1 MINETFYMS
10 EISHKVTQV
19 GVKYYPISLFFI
31 ASIISCLRGG
41 AKVYEH
47 PVGAWNFQIFF
58 NHGENEYHQNQ
69 SFKAHLGAWNFKIFF
84 NHGENQYLQN

>member
-1 MINETFYMS
+1 MS

-47 PVGAWNFQIFF
+47 PVDIVALVKNILFDFDPDSIFVIVVDWCNIF
-58 NHGENEYHQNQ
+58 ED
-69 SFKAHLGAWNFKIFF
+69 FRFRKI
-84 NHGENQYLQN
+84 G